1 MAGLP
6 VPSTADVMG
15 KTIRLRSSEKTNTC
29 SEDTLIFL
37 GVSDF
42 FAGGG
47 AIKGTVS
54 AKINKIHK
62 ESKLGWLRPY
72 LTYNKTSN
80 HRF

>member
-1 MAGLP
+1 MTATGRCVGRPPLMAGLP

-15 KTIRLRSSEKTNTC
+15 KTIQLRSSEKTRTC

-47 AIKGTVS
+47 TIKGTES
-54 AKINKIHK
+54 AKLILN
-62 ESKLGWLRPY
+62 P
-72 LTYNKTSN
+72 
-80 HRF
+80 

>member
-15 KTIRLRSSEKTNTC
+15 KTIRLRSSEKTSTC
-29 SEDTLIFL
+29 SEDTPIFL

-47 AIKGTVS
+47 TIKETEF
-54 AKINKIHK
+54 AKLILN
-62 ESKLGWLRPY
+62 P
-72 LTYNKTSN
+72 
-80 HRF
+80 